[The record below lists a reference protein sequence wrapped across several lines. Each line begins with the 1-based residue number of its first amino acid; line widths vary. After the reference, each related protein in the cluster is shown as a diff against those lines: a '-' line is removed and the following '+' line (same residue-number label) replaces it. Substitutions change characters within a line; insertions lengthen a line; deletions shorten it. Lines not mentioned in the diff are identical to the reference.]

1 MLIVGVP
8 WYNFAEQATSGF
20 LEYFIVGEHFSR
32 FTEPT
37 WKGDPYG
44 SVKDMPRGSVW
55 VFLIVASAPW
65 SLAAGILLAVPAWRR
80 KVLLLTGNVSRDW
93 LVYLMCW
100 ALIPA
105 VFFTLARNVLVTYVL
120 PAMPSV
126 AILCGL
132 YLTAVLSRR
141 MIVSG
146 ATAMVV
152 LFGAASIVGYERY

>member
-1 MLIVGVP
+1 
-8 WYNFAEQATSGF
+8 
-20 LEYFIVGEHFSR
+20 
-32 FTEPT
+32 
-37 WKGDPYG
+37 
-44 SVKDMPRGSVW
+44 MPRGSVW

-80 KVLLLTGNVSRDW
+80 KVLLLTGDVSRDW

-120 PAMPSV
+120 PAMPAV

-132 YLTAVLSRR
+132 YLTAGLSRR